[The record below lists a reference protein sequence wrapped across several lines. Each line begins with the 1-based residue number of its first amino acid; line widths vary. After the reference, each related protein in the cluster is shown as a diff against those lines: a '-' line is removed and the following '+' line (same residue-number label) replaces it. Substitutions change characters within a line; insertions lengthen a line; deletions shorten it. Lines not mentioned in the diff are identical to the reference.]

1 MSKFTISCELDDA
14 EDVGDIATII
24 ELYTQDVEKTIFNP
38 RVLEHIMDM
47 LLQNFCDYTEL
58 NLEDGKE
65 YLSAETVKMWITRL
79 SNLRERLLTN
89 D

>member
-14 EDVGDIATII
+14 YDVSDIATII
-24 ELYTQDVEKTIFNP
+24 ELYTQDVEKITLNP
-38 RVLEHIMDM
+38 RVLEHTMDI
-47 LLQNFCDYTEL
+47 LLQNFCDYIGL

-65 YLSAETVKMWITRL
+65 YLSAEVVGWWITRL